1 MATATVLW
9 SSLLLKWKDDQLL
22 YGLDIFCCSPWSP
35 TSASRQF
42 FLRNFDT
49 SQHSTR
55 IQNSELAVAS
65 CTLFWRHREELKSLT
80 KAPLQ
85 IEREDHAIL
94 NGLPLSFPPRSCGF
108 NHSGRSSMAS
118 VHMVASFEVADSVR
132 LGMSG
137 SIKVVDAI
145 TVFFKG
151 NQVMRPG
158 VSLFFRCCPTF
169 VLACFLF
176 LAAFLRK
183 ITYCILLRFL
193 A

>member
-1 MATATVLW
+1 V
-9 SSLLLKWKDDQLL
+9 
-22 YGLDIFCCSPWSP
+22 
-35 TSASRQF
+35 
-42 FLRNFDT
+42 RNFDT

-118 VHMVASFEVADSVR
+118 VHMVASFEVADSVC

-137 SIKVVDAI
+137 SFKVADAI
-145 TVFFKG
+145 TVFFQG

>member
-22 YGLDIFCCSPWSP
+22 YGLDIFCCIPWSP

-94 NGLPLSFPPRSCGF
+94 NGLPLSFPPHSCGF

-118 VHMVASFEVADSVR
+118 VHMVASFEVADSVC

-137 SIKVVDAI
+137 SC
-145 TVFFKG
+145 
-151 NQVMRPG
+151 RS
-158 VSLFFRCCPTF
+158 VSDLLMYLGINYLVLSSTF
-169 VLACFLF
+169 PLEPMA
-176 LAAFLRK
+176 
-183 ITYCILLRFL
+183 
-193 A
+193 

>member
-1 MATATVLW
+1 ML
-9 SSLLLKWKDDQLL
+9 SSSSAEQITFVEQFL
-22 YGLDIFCCSPWSP
+22 SP
-35 TSASRQF
+35 
-42 FLRNFDT
+42 
-49 SQHSTR
+49 
-55 IQNSELAVAS
+55 SEA
-65 CTLFWRHREELKSLT
+65 EK
-80 KAPLQ
+80 
-85 IEREDHAIL
+85 EDHAIL

-118 VHMVASFEVADSVR
+118 VHMVASFEVADSVC

-137 SIKVVDAI
+137 SFKVADAI
-145 TVFFKG
+145 TVFFQG